1 MWEYAYPSRDSHVHF
16 TKHSTITTPPSNLY
30 PVSNPQTLAQLLA
43 SLPEEERFILTLH
56 YLRSKSSA
64 EIAALLSVP
73 EKSVIAVIESGKKR
87 LTAFLG
93 M

>member
-1 MWEYAYPSRDSHVHF
+1 
-16 TKHSTITTPPSNLY
+16 
-30 PVSNPQTLAQLLA
+30 VSIPQTLAQLLA
-43 SLPEEERFILTLH
+43 SLPEEERIILTLH
-56 YLRSKSSA
+56 YLRSKSSV
-64 EIAALLSVP
+64 EIAELLSVP